1 MVVHKLGLGK
11 LPLQRT
17 YFLGV
22 KKLDIAK
29 PVYSSFGI
37 KEPIFFLEI
46 ELLLMFSDEMFLFW
60 TKKSLIAT

>member
-17 YFLGV
+17 YFLSF

-46 ELLLMFSDEMFLFW
+46 ELLLMFSDEMSFVLD
-60 TKKSLIAT
+60 KKNL